1 MKLQFLTLI
10 LLNIFLFS
18 CSKSNSNVDSP
29 PADLKVDATIAA
41 DKSGNVSFVA
51 SASNAKSYEF
61 DFGDGSA
68 HALSET
74 GTVNYK
80 YFGSGTYSILV
91 KASNASGVSV
101 SKTISITVDVE
112 LSLVW
117 SDEFNTDG
125 LPDPAK
131 WGYDLGAG
139 GWGNAEAEYYTNRKE
154 NASVS
159 NGTLK
164 ITAQKENF
172 SGSAYT
178 SARLLTKDKFAFT
191 FGKVE
196 AKAKLPSGVGTWPA
210 IWMLGSNISTIP
222 WPACGE
228 IDIMEHI
235 GREQNKIYGTLHYAG
250 HSGGNAVGSTKV
262 ISNASTEF
270 HIYTLEWTPNSIKIS
285 VDNQVYHT
293 VFNSSELP
301 FNRDFFIIMNLA
313 MGGNFAGPIDLAF
326 TSATLEVDYI
336 RVYR

>member
-1 MKLQFLTLI
+1 MRTLC
-10 LLNIFLFS
+10 LVFLFLSLFSYS
-18 CSKSNSNVDSP
+18 CDIPKTDSP
-29 PADLKVDATIAA
+29 PADLKVEATVAA
-41 DKSGNVSFVA
+41 NKSGQVSFVA
-51 SASNAKSYEF
+51 SATNATSYEF
-61 DFGDGSA
+61 DFGDGSI
-68 HALSET
+68 HAVSED
-74 GTVNYK
+74 GKANYK
-80 YFGSGTYSILV
+80 YFGSGTYSVMV
-91 KASNASGVSV
+91 KASNTAGITIN
-101 SKTISITVDVE
+101 KTISVTLDVE

-154 NASVS
+154 NASIS

-164 ITAQKENF
+164 ITAQKENY

-178 SARLLTKDKFAFT
+178 SARILTKDKYAFT

-196 AKAKLPSGVGTWPA
+196 VKAKVPTGVGTWPA
-210 IWMLGSNISTIP
+210 IWMLGSNISSVS

-235 GREQNKIYGTLHYAG
+235 GRDQNKIYGTLHYTG
-250 HSGGNAVGSTKV
+250 HSGGNANGSTKV

-270 HIYTLEWTPNSIKIS
+270 HIYTLEWAPNVIKIA
-285 VDNQVYHT
+285 VDNQVYHN
-293 VFNSSELP
+293 VFNSSDLP

-313 MGGNFAGPIDLAF
+313 MGGNFAGPIDPAF
-326 TSATLEVDYI
+326 TSATMEVDYI

>member
-1 MKLQFLTLI
+1 MRTLTLA
-10 LLNIFLFS
+10 FLFLSLFSYS
-18 CSKSNSNVDSP
+18 CSDPKTDSP

-41 DKSGNVSFVA
+41 NKSGQVSFVA
-51 SASNAKSYEF
+51 SATNATTFEF
-61 DFGDGSA
+61 DFGDGSI
-68 HALSET
+68 HAISED
-74 GTVNYK
+74 GKANYK
-80 YFGSGTYSILV
+80 YFGSGTYSVMV
-91 KASNASGVSV
+91 KASNSAGITIN
-101 SKTISITVDVE
+101 KTISVTLDVE

-125 LPDPAK
+125 LPDPTK

-139 GWGNAEAEYYTNRKE
+139 GWGNNEAEYYTNRKE

-164 ITAQKENF
+164 INAQKESY

-178 SARLLTKDKFAFT
+178 SARLLTKDKYAFT

-196 AKAKLPSGVGTWPA
+196 VKAKVPTGVGTWPA
-210 IWMLGSNISTIP
+210 IWMLGSNIGAIG

-228 IDIMEHI
+228 IDIMEHL
-235 GREQNKIYGTLHYAG
+235 GRELNKIYGTLHYTG
-250 HSGGNAVGSTKV
+250 HSGGSAVGSTKM

-270 HIYTLEWTPNSIKIS
+270 HIYTLEWAPNVIKIA
-285 VDNQVYHT
+285 VDNQVYHN
-293 VFNSSELP
+293 VFNSSDLP

-313 MGGNFAGPIDLAF
+313 MGGNFAGPIDPAF

>member
-1 MKLQFLTLI
+1 MRTLTLA
-10 LLNIFLFS
+10 FLFLSLFSYS
-18 CSKSNSNVDSP
+18 CNNQKTDSLP
-29 PADLKVDATIAA
+29 TDLKVEATIAA
-41 DKSGNVSFVA
+41 NKSGQVSFVA
-51 SASNAKSYEF
+51 SATNATSYEF
-61 DFGDGSA
+61 DFGDGSI
-68 HALSET
+68 HAVSET
-74 GTVNYK
+74 GSVNYK
-80 YFGSGTYSILV
+80 YFGSGTYSVMV
-91 KASNASGVSV
+91 KASNSTGITVN
-101 SKTISITVDVE
+101 KTISVTLDVE

-125 LPDPAK
+125 LPDPSK

-164 ITAQKENF
+164 ITAQKENY

-178 SARLLTKDKFAFT
+178 SARLLTKDKYAFT

-196 AKAKLPSGVGTWPA
+196 VKAKVPTGVGTWPA
-210 IWMLGSNISTIP
+210 IWMLGSNIGAIG

-228 IDIMEHI
+228 IDIMEHL
-235 GREQNKIYGTLHYAG
+235 GREQNKIYGTLHYTG
-250 HSGGNAVGSTKV
+250 HSGGNAVGNTKM
-262 ISNASTEF
+262 IENASTEF
-270 HIYTLEWTPNSIKIS
+270 HIYTLEWTPDVIKIA
-285 VDNQVYHT
+285 VDNQVYHN

-301 FNRDFFIIMNLA
+301 FNRDFFLIMNLA
-313 MGGNFAGPIDLAF
+313 MGGNFAGPIDPAF

>member
-1 MKLQFLTLI
+1 MKTLTLA
-10 LLNIFLFS
+10 FLFLSLVLYS
-18 CSKSNSNVDSP
+18 CSDPKTESP
-29 PADLKVDATIAA
+29 PADLKVDATVAA
-41 DKSGNVSFVA
+41 NKSGNVSFLA
-51 SASNAKSYEF
+51 SATNATSYEF
-61 DFGDGSA
+61 DFGDGSI
-68 HALSET
+68 HAVSED
-74 GTVNYK
+74 GKANYK
-80 YFGSGTYSILV
+80 YFSSGTYSVAV
-91 KASNASGVSV
+91 KASNSAGITIN
-101 SKTISITVDVE
+101 KTISVTLDVE

-139 GWGNAEAEYYTNRKE
+139 GWGNNEAEYYTNRKE

-164 ITAQKENF
+164 ITALKENY

-178 SARLLTKDKFAFT
+178 SARLLTKDKYAFT
-191 FGKVE
+191 YGKVE
-196 AKAKLPSGVGTWPA
+196 VKAKVPTGVGTWPA
-210 IWMLGSNISTIP
+210 IWMLGSNIGAIG

-228 IDIMEHI
+228 IDIMEHL
-235 GREQNKIYGTLHYAG
+235 GRELDKIYGTLHYTG
-250 HSGGNAVGSTKV
+250 HSGGNAVGGTKM

-270 HIYTLEWTPNSIKIS
+270 HIYSLEWTPNVIKIA
-285 VDNQVYHT
+285 VDNQVYHN

-313 MGGNFAGPIDLAF
+313 MGGNFAGPIDPAF

-336 RVYR
+336 RVFR

>member
-1 MKLQFLTLI
+1 MRTITLA
-10 LLNIFLFS
+10 FLFLSLFSYS
-18 CSKSNSNVDSP
+18 CNTPKTDSP
-29 PADLKVDATIAA
+29 PADLKVDATVAA
-41 DKSGNVSFVA
+41 NKSGNVSFVA
-51 SASNAKSYEF
+51 SATNATSYEF
-61 DFGDGSA
+61 DFGDGSM
-68 HALSET
+68 HAVVEN

-80 YFGSGTYSILV
+80 YYGSGTYSILV

-101 SKTISITVDVE
+101 SKTISITIDVE

-178 SARLLTKDKFAFT
+178 SARLLTKDKYAFT

-210 IWMLGSNISTIP
+210 IWMLGSNINSVS

-250 HSGGNAVGSTKV
+250 HSGGNAVGSTRM

-301 FNRDFFIIMNLA
+301 FNRDFFLIMNLA
-313 MGGNFAGPIDLAF
+313 MGGNFAGPIDPAF

>member
-1 MKLQFLTLI
+1 MRTLTLA
-10 LLNIFLFS
+10 FLFLS
-18 CSKSNSNVDSP
+18 LFSYGCNNSNADSP
-29 PADLKVDATIAA
+29 PADLKVEATVAA
-41 DKSGNVSFVA
+41 NKSGNVSFVA
-51 SASNAKSYEF
+51 SATNATSYEF
-61 DFGDGSA
+61 DFGDGSI
-68 HALSET
+68 HAVTENGNT
-74 GTVNYK
+74 TYK
-80 YFGSGTYSILV
+80 YFGSGTYTVLV
-91 KASNASGVSV
+91 TASNSSGAIV
-101 SKTISITVDVE
+101 SKSISVTVDVE

-178 SARLLTKDKFAFT
+178 SARILTKDKFAFT

-196 AKAKLPSGVGTWPA
+196 ARAKLPSGVGTWPA
-210 IWMLGSNISTIP
+210 IWMLGNNIGTIG

-228 IDIMEHI
+228 IDIMEHV
-235 GREQNKIYGTLHYAG
+235 GRQQNKIYGTLHYTG
-250 HSGGNAVGSTKV
+250 HSGGNANGSTRD

-270 HIYTLEWTPNSIKIS
+270 HIYTLEWTSNSIKIS

-313 MGGNFAGPIDLAF
+313 MGGNFAGPIDPAF